1 MGDGM
6 IKEQRA
12 QSMNETKPT
21 RPWIGLIVFMVL
33 CFFAA
38 WLGSAATMPKID
50 GWYASL
56 TKPSWN
62 PPNWIFGPVWT
73 VLYLAMSVAPWLV
86 WRKTGWSGAKLP
98 LSLFG
103 LQLALNVAWSWMF
116 FGMESPALAF
126 VEILLLWIA
135 IAATMVV
142 FWLRAKVAG
151 LLFVP
156 YLAWVTF
163 AAALNFVIWRS
174 N

>member
-1 MGDGM
+1 MPD
-6 IKEQRA
+6 A
-12 QSMNETKPT
+12 KPK
-21 RPWIGLIVFMVL
+21 RPWIGLILFIGL

-38 WLGSAATMPKID
+38 WLGSAATTPKIV

-56 TKPSWN
+56 IKPGWN

-73 VLYLAMSVAPWLV
+73 VLFLAMAVAAWLV
-86 WRKTGWSGAKLP
+86 WRKTGWSGAQWP

-103 LQLALNVAWSWMF
+103 LQLALNVSWSWLF

-126 VEILLLWIA
+126 AEILLLWTA
-135 IAATMVV
+135 ITATMVA
-142 FWLRAKVAG
+142 FWPRSKAAG

-156 YLAWVTF
+156 YLAWITF
-163 AAALNFVIWRS
+163 AAVLNFVIWRL